1 MPRRLPCLAPRKGR
15 HPALLLIVENLI
27 KAYRS
32 PDGQRVPIVQI
43 ERFEMAAGEQL
54 ALRGESGCGKTTFLN
69 LISGITSA
77 DGGRIQFDG
86 CEVTALSTA
95 GRDKLRAVTL
105 GSIFQSFNLL
115 QGYTALENVELA
127 MRLGCGVDHAFAR
140 DLLDRVGLSRHRDH
154 LPSQLSIGQQQRV
167 AIARAL
173 SNRPRLILADE
184 PTGNL
189 DHRNARE
196 AIALIRALC
205 AETHSALL
213 VVSHDRELL
222 STFEKVIAFESL
234 NQAGRAAGA
243 SAAGSGDARAE

>member
-1 MPRRLPCLAPRKGR
+1 
-15 HPALLLIVENLI
+15 
-27 KAYRS
+27 
-32 PDGQRVPIVQI
+32 
-43 ERFEMAAGEQL
+43 MAAGEQL

-86 CEVTALSTA
+86 CDLTALSTA
-95 GRDKLRAVTL
+95 GRDKLRAVSL

-115 QGYTALENVELA
+115 QGYSAIENVELA
-127 MRLGCGVDHAFAR
+127 MRLGRGVDHALAR
-140 DLLDRVGLSRHRDH
+140 DLLDRVGLSQHRDH

-173 SNRPRLILADE
+173 ANRPKLILADE

-189 DHRNARE
+189 DHRNAKD
-196 AIALIRALC
+196 AMALIRTLC
-205 AETHSALL
+205 AETRSALI

-222 STFEKVIAFESL
+222 SSFEKVIAFESL
-234 NQAGRAAGA
+234 NQAGRVAAAGA
-243 SAAGSGDARAE
+243 AGSVDARAD